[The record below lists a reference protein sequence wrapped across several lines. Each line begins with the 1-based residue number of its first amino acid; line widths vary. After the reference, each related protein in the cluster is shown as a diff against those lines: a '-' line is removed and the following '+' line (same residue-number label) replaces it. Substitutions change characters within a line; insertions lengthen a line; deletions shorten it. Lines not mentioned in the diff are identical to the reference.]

1 MLHNISADASLIR
14 YRIYCRSI
22 EHTKI
27 AVGLSAIIFI
37 FILLLSMT
45 ISKTATL
52 DYVDNKTAQEDNT
65 IGDEIHDPE
74 IPALSVCGYAGLGML
89 GLLSTEKPG
98 GVTEPASYLE
108 TDKNNFISKSETIT
122 EESIS
127 VSISEISAGTPAFP
141 DLSGSEAEIENS
153 EILPADTNES
163 NTNTDPSSS
172 FIFDTS
178 IRDGISVYDTK
189 YSFQISYPKG
199 IVVTECKVY
208 VNGRETGVWEDSLW
222 TVDLLPNQSNDILI
236 KVSYKSSDG
245 EILSVSKTYNVPT
258 IISPMELVTNLAEPE
273 DGLYTREKYEFY
285 AYGVRND
292 REYTV
297 EVYLRDKL
305 LAPESDGKTYIAK
318 MTDGDNIIRIR
329 MLWDGEVIEERE
341 VLILCWIMPEAEAVF
356 YSPMGE
362 GTVTDPEYVFTYIVR
377 NVDTFEPV
385 PSVVYL
391 NNELL
396 SCSEDGSYHVLLKP
410 GDNVIRINWYSSDGE
425 SFSEA
430 KGVTYIP
437 E

>member
-1 MLHNISADASLIR
+1 M
-14 YRIYCRSI
+14 
-22 EHTKI
+22 
-27 AVGLSAIIFI
+27 
-37 FILLLSMT
+37 
-45 ISKTATL
+45 
-52 DYVDNKTAQEDNT
+52 
-65 IGDEIHDPE
+65 
-74 IPALSVCGYAGLGML
+74 
-89 GLLSTEKPG
+89 
-98 GVTEPASYLE
+98 
-108 TDKNNFISKSETIT
+108 
-122 EESIS
+122 
-127 VSISEISAGTPAFP
+127 
-141 DLSGSEAEIENS
+141 
-153 EILPADTNES
+153 
-163 NTNTDPSSS
+163 
-172 FIFDTS
+172 
-178 IRDGISVYDTK
+178 
-189 YSFQISYPKG
+189 
-199 IVVTECKVY
+199 
-208 VNGRETGVWEDSLW
+208 
-222 TVDLLPNQSNDILI
+222 DILI

-305 LAPESDGKTYIAK
+305 LATEADGKTYIAK
-318 MTDGDNIIRIR
+318 MTDGDNVIKIR
-329 MLWDGEVIEERE
+329 MLWDGKVIEERE